1 METNDV
7 LVFNDP
13 IYGFIITKSKFD
25 TFFYRHPKLAYV
37 MWAYTTEHQMILIN
51 SILLSNFFIFL
62 FLAQLSIADW
72 YHLNVRNVTFIYNM
86 HEIQSIYIVLI
97 SIHNMPSRNEFIHE
111 NLL

>member
-1 METNDV
+1 MKTNDV

-25 TFFYRHPKLAYV
+25 TFFDRQPKLAYL

-62 FLAQLSIADW
+62 LFFLGPVKHSGL
-72 YHLNVRNVTFIYNM
+72 VPF
-86 HEIQSIYIVLI
+86 E
-97 SIHNMPSRNEFIHE
+97 
-111 NLL
+111 